1 MKIKYQFVTE
11 TTEVEVSD
19 EWGSVLLELDRQE
32 YNLNHKETR
41 RHCSLEAY
49 DQDHN
54 LVGADDDVLETVIA
68 AFEQEEIKKAI
79 SKLSKPQQEIINA
92 VCSCN
97 ITPSQYAKIKGIS
110 RVAAY
115 KTYNLA
121 LRKIKNFV
129 NLG

>member
-1 MKIKYQFVTE
+1 MKIKYQFVNESTE
-11 TTEVEVSD
+11 IEVSD

-32 YNLNHKETR
+32 YNINQKETR
-41 RHCSLEAY
+41 RHCSFEAY

-54 LVGADDDVLETVIA
+54 LLGTDDDVLETVIST
-68 AFEQEEIKKAI
+68 FEQKELKEAV
-79 SKLSKPQQEIINA
+79 SKLTKPQQEIIFA
-92 VCSCN
+92 VINDN
-97 ITPSQYAKIKGIS
+97 ISPSKYAKIKGIS

-121 LRKIKNFV
+121 IKNLKNFL

>member
-1 MKIKYQFVTE
+1 MKIRYEFVNESTE
-11 TTEVEVSD
+11 IEVSD

-32 YNLNHKETR
+32 YNINQKETR

-54 LVGADDDVLETVIA
+54 LLGADDDVLETVIS
-68 AFEQEEIKKAI
+68 AFEQEDLKNAI
-79 SKLSKPQQEIINA
+79 SKLSNPQQEIICA
-92 VCSCN
+92 VFNCN
-97 ITPSQYAKIKGIS
+97 ISPSQYAKIKGIS

-121 LRKIKNFV
+121 IKKLKNFL

>member
-1 MKIKYQFVTE
+1 MKIKYEFVNESTE
-11 TTEVEVSD
+11 IEVSE

-32 YNLNHKETR
+32 YNYNHKETR

-49 DQDHN
+49 NQDDN
-54 LVGADDDVLETVIA
+54 LFSSDEDVLDTIISC
-68 AFEQEEIKKAI
+68 FEREELKEAV
-79 SKLSKPQQEIINA
+79 SKLSEPQQKIIHA
-92 VCSCN
+92 VFDCN
-97 ITPSQYAKIKGIS
+97 ISPSKYAKIKGIS

-121 LRKIKNFV
+121 IKNLKNFL